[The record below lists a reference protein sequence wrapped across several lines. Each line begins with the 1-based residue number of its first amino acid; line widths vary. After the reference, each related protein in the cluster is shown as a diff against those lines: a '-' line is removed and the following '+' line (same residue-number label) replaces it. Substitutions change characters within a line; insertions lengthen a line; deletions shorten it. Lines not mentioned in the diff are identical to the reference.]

1 MLHSVIPK
9 FKLDCLKRF
18 FAILLLSVHLFYIG
32 GYTLLF
38 QYYINK
44 ADVQM
49 VKQIYDNKINNAKL
63 IEIKIPVHF
72 PTITDWDD
80 YAVISGQ
87 IQLKDAYYNYVRLKM
102 TRDTMYFV
110 CLPNTVKTQLV
121 NANIITAKEISDV
134 PLNKNTHNPAVKK
147 VNTLSEYNLQTFD
160 YNYSQL
166 EIFLKQSPNHLSF
179 KLVSP
184 FIESPG
190 KPPDFIS

>member
-1 MLHSVIPK
+1 
-9 FKLDCLKRF
+9 LKRF

-80 YAVISGQ
+80 YAVIAGQ

-110 CLPNTVKTQLV
+110 CLPNTVKTRLV

-134 PLNKNTHNPAVKK
+134 PLNKNAHNPVVKK
-147 VNTLSEYNLQTFD
+147 VNTLSEYNLEACH

-166 EIFLKQSPNHLSF
+166 EIFLKQSPNRLSL
-179 KLVSP
+179 KLVNP

-190 KPPDFIS
+190 KPPNFIS